1 MEWIE
6 RDGQRWLSAQL
17 PEARAAFTTRLGG
30 VSEAEFESL
39 NLGVLT
45 ADAAEAVRE
54 NRRRAGVALGRDPD
68 GVLIGFQE
76 HRTEV
81 ARRESAP
88 RPNGWLEAHAPAP
101 ADGQATSSEG
111 LTPLV
116 LVADC
121 LPVALA
127 GRRGVAMLH
136 CGWRGLA
143 GGIVARGVAEVGAS
157 AAVVGP
163 GIGPCCFEVGPEVLA
178 RFEHLGDGLADGRM
192 LDLREI
198 ARRSLAEAG
207 VDEVEVSDLCTSCE
221 RELFFSHRRD
231 RGRTGRQAG
240 LVWIDVRRSEAE
252 PSRAAV
258 EAPHA

>member
-6 RDGQRWLSAQL
+6 HDGQRWLSAEL
-17 PEARAAFTTRLGG
+17 PGARAAFTTRGGG

-45 ADAAEAVRE
+45 DDSEDAVRE
-54 NRRRAGVALGRDPD
+54 NRRRVSAALGRDPD

-76 HRTEV
+76 HRSEI
-81 ARRESAP
+81 ARRDSAP

-101 ADGQATSSEG
+101 ADGQVTASGE
-111 LTPLV
+111 LTPVV

-143 GGIVARGVAEVGAS
+143 DGIVARGAAEVEAT
-157 AAVVGP
+157 AAAVGP
-163 GIGPCCFEVGPEVLA
+163 GIGPCCFEVGEEVLA
-178 RFEHLGDGLADGRM
+178 RFERLGDGLADGRM
-192 LDLREI
+192 LDLREV

-207 VDEVEVSDLCTSCE
+207 VDEVEVCELCTSCG

-240 LVWIDVRRSEAE
+240 LVWIDG
-252 PSRAAV
+252 
-258 EAPHA
+258 